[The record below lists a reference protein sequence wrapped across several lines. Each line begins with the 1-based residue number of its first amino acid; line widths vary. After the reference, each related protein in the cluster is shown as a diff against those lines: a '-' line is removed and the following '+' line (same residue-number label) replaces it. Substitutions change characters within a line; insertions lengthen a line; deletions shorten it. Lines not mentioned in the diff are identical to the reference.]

1 MYVHDS
7 ASFIEVVVIL
17 PKDRPCGLFEAGV
30 CRGECFRRG
39 KLLLHDDLEISHV
52 SLKVDELCILQVD
65 VCIRV
70 HRLEGATCRI
80 SLLSVVTVCCGRL
93 IL

>member
-30 CRGECFRRG
+30 CRGECLGCR
-39 KLLLHDDLEISHV
+39 KLLLHDNLEISHV
-52 SLKVDELCILQVD
+52 GLEVYEFCILQVD